1 MNPHRITRRR
11 AGRHGGP
18 TRLARL
24 QAPYA
29 GGPRKF
35 KIGAC
40 DWSIQKRGDP
50 EALKTAKEI
59 GLDGVEVSFGRPGE
73 KFDLRLAENRAAYL
87 AEAKNQGVEIASL
100 AMGILNQVPYASDDG
115 AEQWVAECI
124 DVMPQLNQQVVL
136 LAFFGNATS
145 GSSRTAAGD
154 RPAAEPRCPRAEAA
168 GVTLGIESY
177 LNADEHLRI
186 LDAVGS
192 PSVQVYFDVANMDEM
207 ATTFAGRSADSAA
220 SDLPDSLQGKRFP
233 ARGRKSRFAKVRQT
247 LDEIGWQ
254 GWLVIEGALPGGQP
268 MFESYVKNQRFL
280 RRVFAQPERKR
291 PCFRKR
297 GAWPRWEACLPSGI
311 GPRPCVSYRRARFV
325 DMDRERFEPV
335 DESIRFDLQEPVA
348 GLFCQT
354 CGSGRPA
361 SPSAGPREAGPSE
374 RHFLAPS
381 PSLTAKM

>member
-11 AGRHGGP
+11 ALAAMGGAL
-18 TRLARL
+18 LASPACSAL
-24 QAPYA
+24 AA

-59 GLDGVEVSFGRPGE
+59 GLAGVEVSFGRPGE

-136 LAFFGNATS
+136 LAFFGN
-145 GSSRTAAGD
+145 GDIKD
-154 RPAAEPRCPRAEAA
+154 RPERRQEIARRLNRVAPRAEAA

-207 ATTFAGRSADSAA
+207 GYDVCREIRRLGRERICQIHCKENG
-220 SDLPDSLQGKRFP
+220 SLLGE
-233 ARGRKSRFAKVRQT
+233 GRVDFAKVRQT

-280 RRVFAQPERKR
+280 RRVFCP
-291 PCFRKR
+291 
-297 GAWPRWEACLPSGI
+297 
-311 GPRPCVSYRRARFV
+311 
-325 DMDRERFEPV
+325 
-335 DESIRFDLQEPVA
+335 
-348 GLFCQT
+348 T
-354 CGSGRPA
+354 
-361 SPSAGPREAGPSE
+361 
-374 RHFLAPS
+374 
-381 PSLTAKM
+381 